1 MVAMLLSI
9 GVFCTSTTSL
19 VFNDNID
26 WVILLIT
33 VILIAAV
40 SSRGEDEVWS
50 VTVTKPVTETGSVI
64 NEISPFVVLTWNIVY
79 RKEMVWLLSGC
90 GDMNEQGIIMLQ
102 VHYTLQECT
111 IISQKNDRP
120 HRVHC
125 SEVSLYMYTCTV
137 H

>member
-33 VILIAAV
+33 VILITAV

-50 VTVTKPVTETGSVI
+50 VTVTKPVTETGSAI
-64 NEISPFVVLTWNIVY
+64 NEMSPFVVLTWNIVY
-79 RKEMVWLLSGC
+79 RKEMGVVIKWVWWYEWAGYNNVTS
-90 GDMNEQGIIMLQ
+90 
-102 VHYTLQECT
+102 TLYFT
-111 IISQKNDRP
+111 GVYY
-120 HRVHC
+120 H
-125 SEVSLYMYTCTV
+125 
-137 H
+137 